1 MSKIKTGYL
10 LNECPPMKETIIYS
24 IQQIIVA
31 VFNVIPVPLLIGSDI
46 GLSQSEITILI
57 SGCLLVTGIATILQ
71 TIGIGPVGARLP
83 IVLECSF
90 VFVAPGI
97 ALGSKYGLNV
107 YTRACLVGSIATLI
121 LWTLFHKTLT
131 RLFKPYITGS
141 VVMVLGIS
149 LCSTGI
155 SYCAGGSDASDF
167 GDPINLLLAAGTI
180 IIMLVLNRY
189 GKGFLSKSSALI
201 AIIVMS
207 AVSAL
212 FGKLDLSP
220 IANEAWFRIPEP
232 LHFGIKFE
240 LGPIVTISIL
250 CFIALV

>member
-1 MSKIKTGYL
+1 
-10 LNECPPMKETIIYS
+10 
-24 IQQIIVA
+24 
-31 VFNVIPVPLLIGSDI
+31 
-46 GLSQSEITILI
+46 
-57 SGCLLVTGIATILQ
+57 
-71 TIGIGPVGARLP
+71 
-83 IVLECSF
+83 
-90 VFVAPGI
+90 
-97 ALGSKYGLNV
+97 
-107 YTRACLVGSIATLI
+107 
-121 LWTLFHKTLT
+121 
-131 RLFKPYITGS
+131 
-141 VVMVLGIS
+141 MVLGIS

-155 SYCAGGSDASDF
+155 SYCAGGSGASDF